1 MKIATFS
8 VSEARRELPDLLA
21 RVESGAE
28 EIVIT
33 RRGNPVARIVAVRS
47 PETSLSLRSVPIELS
62 DDFDEPLEELWEAS
76 S

>member
-1 MKIATFS
+1 MKVTAYS

-21 RVESGAE
+21 RVESGTE

-33 RRGNPVARIVAVRS
+33 RRGNQVARIVAVR
-47 PETSLSLRSVPIELS
+47 PQEISLSLRSVPLELS
-62 DDFDEPLEELWEAS
+62 DDFDEPLEDLWEAS